1 MNIKDSDRAVKIAR
15 TLKQLQEEKDS
26 RSYRIGQLGYYAK
39 EMGADFLRANNA
51 DSWASFLAENNMAP
65 STINKY
71 IHLYRIFG
79 EDGLNIDEERWKR
92 IGPRKLA
99 IIAPHLKDGSKETD
113 WNYDVYLLD
122 NAESLSTSDLIATI
136 KGDSGHMSEKD
147 ARSEDIVAGRTRDN
161 AREDHAVAPLSPAQY
176 IKKVKSSPCVV
187 CGRHEQVQIHSHHF
201 PQTRNRTDRDWKV
214 IPVCGECHQEAH
226 QNPKEW
232 LWTYRPQIM
241 GWFYS
246 MIVEE

>member
-1 MNIKDSDRAVKIAR
+1 VKLEDSDRAVRIAR

-39 EMGADFLRANNA
+39 EMGDDFLRANNA

-79 EDGLNIDEERWKR
+79 EDGIDIAEEQWKD

-99 IIAPHLKDGSKETD
+99 IISPHVAAKSNRDYNGNLLVWAET
-113 WNYDVYLLD
+113 
-122 NAESLSTSDLIATI
+122 LSTSDLIKEI
-136 KGDSGHMSEKD
+136 KGDSGHKSD
-147 ARSEDIVAGRTRDN
+147 DGATSDFIVTGRTRDN
-161 AREDHAVAPLSPAQY
+161 AREDHAVAPLSTAQY
-176 IKKVKSSPCVV
+176 IKKVKSSPCCV
-187 CGRHEQVQIHSHHF
+187 CGQYEQVQIHSHHF